1 MVLAVRNWA
10 FGVPRPLGLVEPA
23 TRTGVRRLGG
33 VERVTNPWER
43 VYNQGRGLV
52 WVWWRLGGVERVTNP
67 WERVYNQG
75 RGSVWGLQA
84 PSRGFGSRSNKVF
97 IYLNIPT
104 LSRGTVV

>member
-1 MVLAVRNWA
+1 MQVVGIVIDLVTSRGGGWGVLPA
-10 FGVPRPLGLVEPA
+10 LGLLPFTYVSNPSW
-23 TRTGVRRLGG
+23 R
-33 VERVTNPWER
+33 ERVTNPW
-43 VYNQGRGLV
+43 G
-52 WVWWRLGGVERVTNP
+52 
-67 WERVYNQG
+67 RVYNQG

>member
-1 MVLAVRNWA
+1 MVLAVQDGES
-10 FGVPRPLGLVEPA
+10 GVPRPLALVEPA
-23 TRTGVRRLGG
+23 ACAGVRRLDGM
-33 VERVTNPWER
+33 ERVTNPWES
-43 VYNQGRGLV
+43 VYH
-52 WVWWRLGGVERVTNP
+52 
-67 WERVYNQG
+67 QG

>member
-1 MVLAVRNWA
+1 MVLAVQDGE
-10 FGVPRPLGLVEPA
+10 FGVPRPLALVEPA
-23 TRTGVRRLGG
+23 TCTGMRRLGG
-33 VERVTNPWER
+33 VERI
-43 VYNQGRGLV
+43 
-52 WVWWRLGGVERVTNP
+52 TNP

-84 PSRGFGSRSNKVF
+84 PSRGFGSRSNNVF